1 MKKFLFFVFLLVT
14 LFACANKATS
24 QAELKL
30 VNTIKLK
37 IAEPSGITAYKK
49 HLYIVSDQNGGIYKT
64 TLTGEVVK
72 KIKTNYKDLEGITID
87 ATHKKI
93 VIVNE
98 AKRSLIYLNFKGEF
112 LNKHKIKGKQE
123 AQNSGLEGI
132 CFDSSKNRLYAVN
145 EKAPKQLLALN
156 LKGVIKNTYPLNFSK
171 DVSGICYD
179 KNSDCF
185 WIISD
190 ESSAVFQI
198 SKKGKLLKKYKIKVD
213 KGEGIVI
220 YKNHLYVVSDSQ
232 NTLYV
237 FEMVN

>member
-1 MKKFLFFVFLLVT
+1 MLI
-14 LFACANKATS
+14 ACADKATS

-64 TLTGEVVK
+64 TLTGEVVE
-72 KIKTNYKDLEGITID
+72 KIKTNYKDLEGITIIPSS
-87 ATHKKI
+87 KKI
-93 VIVNE
+93 AIVNE
-98 AKRSLIYLNFKGEF
+98 AKRSLIYLNLKGTF

-123 AQNSGLEGI
+123 ESNSGLEGI
-132 CFDSSKNRLYAVN
+132 CFDSSQKRLYAVN

-156 LKGVIKNTYPLNFSK
+156 LKGDIKNKYPLNFSK

-179 KNSDCF
+179 KNSDCL
-185 WIISD
+185 WVISD
-190 ESSAVFQI
+190 ESSAIYQV
-198 SKKGKLLKKYKIKVD
+198 SKKGKLLKKYKINVD

-220 YKNHLYVVSDSQ
+220 YKKHMYVVSDSL